1 MPSFLHWKAKEY
13 RSWWKNRQ
21 VQEEIQ
27 NGLVFINKELGNQ
40 LFFYLITELI
50 CSNRLQIYDN

>member
-1 MPSFLHWKAKEY
+1 MPSFLYWKAKEY

-27 NGLVFINKELGNQ
+27 NGLVFLKRGVGKPTLL
-40 LFFYLITELI
+40 LFNY
-50 CSNRLQIYDN
+50 